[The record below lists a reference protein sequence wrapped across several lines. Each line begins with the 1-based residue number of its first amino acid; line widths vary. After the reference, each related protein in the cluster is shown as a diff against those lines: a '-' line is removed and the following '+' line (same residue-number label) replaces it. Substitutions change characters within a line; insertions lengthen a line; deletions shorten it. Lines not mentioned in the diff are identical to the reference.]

1 MEIVLIRIDHFRDRA
16 AYLRTLRSWLQQ
28 TEIANGRLISQG
40 TLLLLFLAAPS
51 ASQVDALL
59 SRYQMD
65 PIDTNARNEPCIDRF
80 IDVIG
85 RKQVD
90 GCACR
95 GFTELNLLT
104 PKLVQELL
112 VDQWGAESAWIQNV
126 MVNAR
131 TESYLRW
138 KDEAKKSRKQ
148 RRKRTAQDRYTH
160 RKQART
166 TSSTDISQVEPEGM
180 TQA

>member
-65 PIDTNARNEPCIDRF
+65 PIDTNARNEVYNIS
-80 IDVIG
+80 I
-85 RKQVD
+85 
-90 GCACR
+90 
-95 GFTELNLLT
+95 
-104 PKLVQELL
+104 
-112 VDQWGAESAWIQNV
+112 
-126 MVNAR
+126 
-131 TESYLRW
+131 
-138 KDEAKKSRKQ
+138 SRK
-148 RRKRTAQDRYTH
+148 RSW
-160 RKQART
+160 
-166 TSSTDISQVEPEGM
+166 SSNVAFLVAMYRSIY
-180 TQA
+180 